1 MDGLINHP
9 TSSLPSLDL
18 VCTTLGSPCGFKAR
32 LSSTMMPRGRRRS
45 PQSRLQLP
53 SRKQASDT
61 TITTTTT
68 TNFFLVPPSHN
79 YNLRPM
85 PHRNLATSTPVPTP
99 TPTATFASLNAT
111 VTSMPRTPPRRPVP
125 LLVTPTPQLLLSSA
139 FTAARMSDQSSSSAS
154 ASSMETDGESMDF
167 DYRSNDDEEMDHV
180 EFVSDMEVDDES
192 MIDTLSD
199 DDEEMD
205 HVEFVS
211 DMEVDDEAMIDTL
224 SDDDEEMDH
233 VEFVSDMEVDDEGM
247 VDTLSDDDKEMDHV
261 EFVSDM
267 EVDDESMTDTAFQVG
282 LNDVIVQM
290 SLLTLSLSFSC
301 IISNSQVRENFGS
314 KLIESPCG
322 RFLRRS
328 MRRL

>member
-180 EFVSDMEVDDES
+180 EFVPDMQVDDES

-205 HVEFVS
+205 HVEF
-211 DMEVDDEAMIDTL
+211 L
-224 SDDDEEMDH
+224 
-233 VEFVSDMEVDDEGM
+233 SDMEVDDEGM

-261 EFVSDM
+261 EFMSDM

>member
-167 DYRSNDDEEMDHV
+167 DYRS
-180 EFVSDMEVDDES
+180 
-192 MIDTLSD
+192 D

-233 VEFVSDMEVDDEGM
+233 VEFLSDMEVDDEGM

-261 EFVSDM
+261 ELMSDM

>member
-180 EFVSDMEVDDES
+180 EFVSDMQVDDES
-192 MIDTLSD
+192 
-199 DDEEMD
+199 
-205 HVEFVS
+205 
-211 DMEVDDEAMIDTL
+211 MIDTL

-261 EFVSDM
+261 EFMSDM